1 MKDVRPTSSK
11 VLQALFNI
19 LGPLHGLTFL
29 DLFAG
34 TGRVGLEAYE
44 RGAFAVV
51 EVELLQKRAAAI
63 RKNIRIGMENNYIVL
78 SMDIRRALQWL
89 EKKNYSFD
97 IIFADPPYE
106 EGWPRKILQLLKE
119 RNSIIKNEGDII
131 IEHSIHEPLD
141 ILEGDFVVIV
151 RRTYGDTILTFL
163 KKKEAIS

>member
-1 MKDVRPTSSK
+1 M
-11 VLQALFNI
+11 
-19 LGPLHGLTFL
+19 
-29 DLFAG
+29 
-34 TGRVGLEAYE
+34 GLEAYE

-141 ILEGDFVVIV
+141 ILEGDFVVID

>member
-1 MKDVRPTSSK
+1 
-11 VLQALFNI
+11 
-19 LGPLHGLTFL
+19 
-29 DLFAG
+29 
-34 TGRVGLEAYE
+34 
-44 RGAFAVV
+44 
-51 EVELLQKRAAAI
+51 
-63 RKNIRIGMENNYIVL
+63 
-78 SMDIRRALQWL
+78 MDIRRALQWL

-141 ILEGDFVVIV
+141 ILEGDFVVID